1 MGLAARL
8 AGAALATAIACSA
21 HAQDAGEAPGPASPE
36 AELRLG
42 LGAIHYEL
50 SELRRALEERQ
61 LIDSEQEAE
70 ATADAALFDALLE
83 RVSVIEDELRR
94 VIASTEG
101 IEHRLGAVA
110 QDAANRIT
118 DLEFRLCELEEGCE
132 VSDLVGA
139 GPLGGA
145 PAARDG
151 ADGGGEGA
159 DGAEAP
165 PQMAVGEQQDFNAA
179 LAALEAGNHVEAA
192 EMFAAFRSTYPLSP
206 LGDLAGIRRGEA
218 LEAAGDLT
226 SAAGAYLDTFASRPD
241 GPKAPE
247 ALFKVAQTLGM
258 LGKIDEACVT
268 FSEVA
273 SRFPD
278 DAFSADATAESARIG
293 CR

>member
-8 AGAALATAIACSA
+8 GGAALAAAIACSA
-21 HAQDAGEAPGPASPE
+21 HAQDAVSEPGPASPE

-50 SELRRALEERQ
+50 SELRRVLEERQ
-61 LIDSEQEAE
+61 LIDSPEAE

-101 IEHRLGAVA
+101 IEHRLGAIA

-118 DLEFRLCELEEGCE
+118 DIEFRLCELEEGCE
-132 VSDLVGA
+132 VSDLIGA
-139 GPLGGA
+139 GPLGGGSA
-145 PAARDG
+145 V
-151 ADGGGEGA
+151 A
-159 DGAEAP
+159 DGASEDGAAAETP

-179 LAALEAGNHVEAA
+179 LAALEDGNHVEAA

-206 LGDLAGIRRGEA
+206 LGDLAGIKRGEA

-226 SAAGAYLDTFASRPD
+226 GAAGAYLDTFASRPD
-241 GPKAPE
+241 GPEAPE
-247 ALFKVAQTLGM
+247 ALFKVARTLGM

-273 SRFPD
+273 TRFPD
-278 DAFSADATAESARIG
+278 DAFSADAAAESAKIG
-293 CR
+293 CQ

>member
-8 AGAALATAIACSA
+8 AGAALAAAIACSA
-21 HAQDAGEAPGPASPE
+21 HAQDAVSEPGPASPE

-50 SELRRALEERQ
+50 SELRRVLEERQ
-61 LIDSEQEAE
+61 LIDSAEAE

-101 IEHRLGAVA
+101 IEYRLGAVA

-132 VSDLVGA
+132 VSDLIGA
-139 GPLGGA
+139 GPLGGGSA
-145 PAARDG
+145 V
-151 ADGGGEGA
+151 A
-159 DGAEAP
+159 DGASEDGAAAETP

-179 LAALEAGNHVEAA
+179 LAALEDGNHVEAA

-226 SAAGAYLDTFASRPD
+226 GAAGAYLDTFASRPD
-241 GPKAPE
+241 GPEAPE
-247 ALFKVAQTLGM
+247 ALFKVARTLGM

-273 SRFPD
+273 TRFPD
-278 DAFSADATAESARIG
+278 DAFSADAAAESAKIG
-293 CR
+293 CQ

>member
-8 AGAALATAIACSA
+8 TGAALAAAIACAA
-21 HAQDAGEAPGPASPE
+21 HAQDAGGEAGAASPE

-61 LIDSEQEAE
+61 LIDSGEAAEAE

-101 IEHRLGAVA
+101 IDHRLGAVA

-145 PAARDG
+145 STVADG
-151 ADGGGEGA
+151 AAEGG

-179 LAALEAGNHVEAA
+179 LAALEAGDHVEAA

-206 LGDLAGIRRGEA
+206 LGDLAGIKRGEA

-226 SAAGAYLDTFASRPD
+226 GAAGAYLDTFASRPD
-241 GPKAPE
+241 GPEAPE
-247 ALFKVAQTLGM
+247 ALFKVARTLGM

-273 SRFPD
+273 ARFPD
-278 DAFSADATAESARIG
+278 NAFSADAAAESAKIG

>member
-8 AGAALATAIACSA
+8 TGAALAAVIACAA
-21 HAQDAGEAPGPASPE
+21 HAQDAGGEAGAASPE

-61 LIDSEQEAE
+61 LIDSEEEAA

-101 IEHRLGAVA
+101 IDHRLGAVA

-139 GPLGGA
+139 GPLGGGSTA
-145 PAARDG
+145 TDG
-151 ADGGGEGA
+151 AAEDG

-206 LGDLAGIRRGEA
+206 LGDLAGIKRGEA

-226 SAAGAYLDTFASRPD
+226 GAAGAYLDTFASRPD
-241 GPKAPE
+241 GPEAPE
-247 ALFKVAQTLGM
+247 ALFKVARTLGM

-273 SRFPD
+273 TRFPD
-278 DAFSADATAESARIG
+278 NAFSADAAAESAKIG